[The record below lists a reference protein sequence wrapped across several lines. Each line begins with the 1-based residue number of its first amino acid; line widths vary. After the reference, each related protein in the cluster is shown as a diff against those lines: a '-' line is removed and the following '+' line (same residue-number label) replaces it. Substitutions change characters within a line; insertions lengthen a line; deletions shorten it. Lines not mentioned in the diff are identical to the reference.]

1 MHTFYKTHNYEWSHH
16 KQRTREVFE
25 FPKDDVFVVTFSHSL
40 HMATKDN
47 QKINP
52 FLLLS
57 QSYVGKFEEI
67 YEGVDDPLGGEHDSN
82 KIEQSKDCLY
92 LNLICAVRHVVL
104 GEYSHTADFSCFDKD
119 MPTKREV

>member
-1 MHTFYKTHNYEWSHH
+1 
-16 KQRTREVFE
+16 
-25 FPKDDVFVVTFSHSL
+25 
-40 HMATKDN
+40 MATKDN

-67 YEGVDDPLGGEHDSN
+67 YEGVDDPLGWEHDSN

-104 GEYSHTADFSCFDKD
+104 GEYSHTANFSCVDKD
-119 MPTKREV
+119 MLTEREVWKNSLNLIVTMPFLTISYTLLMIS